1 MHNTEPPETQFF
13 LQECNEREAN
23 FAFTRPVGSV
33 GLSKLFTSL
42 KASKPIRK
50 RFITFG
56 LDRMPQ
62 TYLAASLGK
71 ELILTEEESGRTE
84 VRLITTDDGRPCEF
98 IIQRFNTTKQCY
110 EKTGLSFSGED
121 IDRLLVAIL
130 VHKHYRK
137 SRHRGKEESEAL
149 NLDLILERLENV
161 ALKEALREY
170 EGSKKSP
177 TQ

>member
-71 ELILTEEESGRTE
+71 ELILTEEEPGRTE

-137 SRHRGKEESEAL
+137 SRCLSLSFPLKVGPLLRSFRRIDYGAQEAFRRGYSAS
-149 NLDLILERLENV
+149 
-161 ALKEALREY
+161 A
-170 EGSKKSP
+170 S
-177 TQ
+177 

>member
-1 MHNTEPPETQFF
+1 MIISLHTISTIERWANHWPNSCLGRLMHNTEPPETQFF

-71 ELILTEEESGRTE
+71 ELILTEEEPGRTE

-98 IIQRFNTTKQCY
+98 IIQRFNTM
-110 EKTGLSFSGED
+110 SFPLKVGPLFRSYRR
-121 IDRLLVAIL
+121 IDYGAQEAFR
-130 VHKHYRK
+130 
-137 SRHRGKEESEAL
+137 RGYSAS
-149 NLDLILERLENV
+149 
-161 ALKEALREY
+161 A
-170 EGSKKSP
+170 S
-177 TQ
+177 

>member
-1 MHNTEPPETQFF
+1 MIISLHTISTIERWANHWPNSCLGRLMHNTEPPETQFF

-71 ELILTEEESGRTE
+71 ELILTEEEPGRTE

-137 SRHRGKEESEAL
+137 SRCLSP
-149 NLDLILERLENV
+149 
-161 ALKEALREY
+161 LKLGHY
-170 EGSKKSP
+170 
-177 TQ
+177 